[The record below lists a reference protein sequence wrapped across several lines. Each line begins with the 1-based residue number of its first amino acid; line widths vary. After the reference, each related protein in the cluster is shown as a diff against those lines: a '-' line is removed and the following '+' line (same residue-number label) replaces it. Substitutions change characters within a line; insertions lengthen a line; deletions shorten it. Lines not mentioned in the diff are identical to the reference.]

1 MRKRVL
7 TVIAAALVLSMSR
20 AWAEKYPERWVYL
33 SQSLRDDEGAARGVQ
48 LLRDAKASGCTHVL
62 FVSTRGHRLPKEPP
76 AYVERVRK
84 FQDEAK
90 KLDMKIVV
98 PAVAT
103 GYCGRYLDVDSNLV
117 AGVPVRNLAFIV
129 KGKTAEPDPAQ
140 NLDVS
145 LLKPQRHGKGV
156 AGTLKCK
163 PFTWYRMTYEIVPAQ
178 EGRIGSYCSISSNGH
193 KRRHSRT
200 EPAVKKTDEG
210 RYIYQNVFNSLEAEE
225 VLVDIYH
232 NVHKLENVRIEPA
245 GMLLIIRRDRIPLT
259 VTSEDGKTVYE
270 EGRDF
275 KPVVDPIVA
284 VRPFP
289 GEFPFDHPAPVLE
302 LTENSRIRDGEK
314 LLVSFWHHQ
323 RIGSDQDNLSL
334 QEERVWPILE
344 KEIREMQNL
353 WHPEGFMLNYDEIR
367 VAMWEP
373 PEPGEEKFTPGQKL
387 AKHFRRAYDLTR
399 RIAPQAKIYTWSDM
413 FTPHHNARPFEKGG
427 YYYLV
432 NGTWDGAWEG
442 LPRDVIILNWYSP
455 KPEGMKFFSD
465 RGHLQVLC
473 GYYDGR
479 NTDALKKNIH
489 QWRTVAEGV
498 PNVRGVM
505 FTTWERRY
513 PFMKEYF
520 QLLDTYDRWKGEIPA
535 PAKK

>member
-1 MRKRVL
+1 MKRIAVVL
-7 TVIAAALVLSMSR
+7 AMTMWLFVRV
-20 AWAEKYPERWVYL
+20 AEAQQFPERWVYF
-33 SQSLRDDEGAARGVQ
+33 SWGLRTDESAEKAIQ

-62 FVSTRGHRLPKEPP
+62 FVATRGHRLPKESP
-76 AYVERVRK
+76 AYLDRVRK

-90 KLDMKIVV
+90 KLNMKIVV

-117 AGVPVRNLAFIV
+117 AGIPVRNMVFVV

-140 NLDVS
+140 ALDVS

-156 AGTLKCK
+156 SGTLKVK
-163 PFTWYRMTYEIVPAQ
+163 PFTWYRMTYEIVPTQ
-178 EGRIGSYCSISSNGH
+178 EGRIGSYCSVSSNGY
-193 KRRHSRT
+193 KRRHTRT
-200 EPAVKKTDEG
+200 DPAVKKTPEG

-225 VLVDIYH
+225 VLVGIYH
-232 NVHKLENVRIEPA
+232 NVHKLEDVRIEPA
-245 GMLLIIRRDRIPLT
+245 GMLLIIRRERIPLT
-259 VTSEDGKTVYE
+259 VTSEDGTTVYE

-275 KPVVDPIVA
+275 KPVADPIVA

-302 LTENSRIRDGEK
+302 LTENSRIKDGQK

-387 AKHFRRAYDLTR
+387 AKHFKRAYNLVRTYT
-399 RIAPQAKIYTWSDM
+399 PTAKIYTWSDM
-413 FTPHHNARPFEKGG
+413 FTPHHNARPFAKSG

-432 NGTWDGAWEG
+432 NGNWDGSWEG
-442 LPRDVIILNWYSP
+442 LPKDVIILNWYSP
-455 KPEGMKFFSD
+455 TREGIGFFAD
-465 RGHLQVLC
+465 RGHPQVLC
-473 GYYDGR
+473 GYYDQR
-479 NTDALKKNIH
+479 TTEKMKQNIH
-489 QWRTVAEGV
+489 KWMTVSEGA
-498 PNVRGVM
+498 PGIRGFM
-505 FTTWERRY
+505 FTTWGRRY
-513 PFMKEYF
+513 QYMKEYF
-520 QLLDTYDRWKGEIPA
+520 QLLDTYDAWKKEMSAG
-535 PAKK
+535 K